1 MTMNYNNPT
10 GGSPSTMGSQI
21 NTDFYKKAALKEIAK
36 EQYFGQMADVT
47 SMPKHFGKKIKLY
60 HYLPMLDDANIN
72 DQGIDASG
80 VTTTRQV
87 TIELQPAGA
96 TVATNGLTSYWAVG
110 EGASDGA
117 ALTAAQAKAVE
128 IFTVL
133 GLFTT
138 DYATTVAAVEALT
151 PAWVVTENT
160 AVPVG
165 GNLYGSSKD
174 IGTIQGKLP
183 LLTENGG
190 RVNRVG
196 FSRREIEGTIEKLG
210 FFDEYTKESLDF
222 DTDMEL
228 EMHVNR
234 EMLNGANEVTEDML
248 QIDLLNSAGVL
259 RYGGDATS
267 AVTITGEGTISEVSY
282 DDLVKLAISLDNNRT
297 PKQTTIITGS
307 RMTDTKVIPAARYMY
322 IGSEL
327 LPTMERMT
335 DYHNERAWIAIE
347 KYGQAGNIARGEE
360 GAAGKF
366 RFIVVPEMMK
376 WAGAGATVS
385 SNEGYQATDGAYD
398 VFPMLAIGE
407 KSFTTIG
414 FQTDGKSVKFSI
426 KHAKPE
432 SDISY
437 GAHDPF
443 GEKGF
448 MSIKWYYGFMPL
460 RPERIALIKTVG
472 RI

>member
-1 MTMNYNNPT
+1 MTMSYNNPL
-10 GGSPSTMGSQI
+10 GGVPSTIGSQI
-21 NTDFYKKAALKEIAK
+21 NQDFYRKAALKEIAK

-47 SMPKHFGKKIKLY
+47 TMPKHFGKKIRLY
-60 HYLPMLDDANIN
+60 HYLPLLEDANIN

-80 VTTTRQV
+80 ATTTRQV
-87 TIELQPAGA
+87 TIEIVPAGITEA
-96 TVATNGLTSYWAVG
+96 TIGYTNYYAIG
-110 EGASDGA
+110 EGASDAA
-117 ALTAAQAKAVE
+117 ALTAARAKAVA
-128 IFTVL
+128 IFTAL
-133 GLFTT
+133 GLFVT
-138 DYATTVAAVEALT
+138 DYAATKTAVETAG
-151 PAWVVTENT
+151 WQVTENT
-160 AVPVG
+160 GVPVG

-174 IGTIQGKLP
+174 VGYIQGKLP

-234 EMLNGANEVTEDML
+234 EMLNGANEITEDML

-259 RYGGDATS
+259 RYAGAATS
-267 AVTITGEGTISEVSY
+267 DVTMTGEGSNISEVSY
-282 DDLVKLAISLDNNRT
+282 DDLVKLSISLDDNRC

-307 RMTDTKVIPAARYMY
+307 RMTDTKVIPSARYMY

-327 LPTMERMT
+327 LPTMERMK
-335 DYHNERAWIAIE
+335 DYHNERAWIPVE
-347 KYGQAGNIARGEE
+347 KYAQAGMVARGEE
-360 GAAGKF
+360 GTAGKF
-366 RFIVVPEMMK
+366 RFIVVPEMMNY
-376 WAGAGATVS
+376 AGVGATVGT
-385 SNEGYQATDGAYD
+385 NEGYKETDGKYD

-414 FQTDGKSVKFSI
+414 FQTDGKTVKFSI

-432 SDISY
+432 SDVSY

-460 RPERIALIKTVG
+460 RPERIALIKTVA

>member
-1 MTMNYNNPT
+1 MTMNYNDPL
-10 GGSPSTMGSQI
+10 GGTPSTIGSQI
-21 NTDFYKKAALKEIAK
+21 NQDFYRKAALKEIAK

-47 SMPKHFGKKIKLY
+47 SMPKHFGKKIRLY
-60 HYLPMLDDANIN
+60 HYLPLLEDANIN

-80 VTTTRQV
+80 ATTTRQV
-87 TIELQPAGA
+87 TIEIVPAGITPA
-96 TVATNGLTSYWAVG
+96 TIGYTNYYAVG
-110 EGASDGA
+110 EGVSDAA
-117 ALTAAQAKAVE
+117 ALTAAQTKAVA
-128 IFTVL
+128 IFTEL
-133 GLFTT
+133 GVFVTS
-138 DYATTVAAVEALT
+138 YAATVTAIETAGWT
-151 PAWVVTENT
+151 VTEN
-160 AVPVG
+160 AGVPVG

-174 IGTIQGKLP
+174 IGYIQGKLP

-222 DTDMEL
+222 DTDAEL

-234 EMLNGANEVTEDML
+234 EMLNGANEITEDML

-259 RYGGDATS
+259 RYAGDAT
-267 AVTITGEGTISEVSY
+267 AANEVTGEGTVSEVSY
-282 DDLVKLAISLDNNRT
+282 DDLVKLSISLDNNRC
-297 PKQTTIITGS
+297 PKQTTIISGS
-307 RMTDTKVIPAARYMY
+307 RMIDTKVIPAARYMY
-322 IGSEL
+322 IGSEM
-327 LPTMERMT
+327 LPTMERMK
-335 DYHNERAWIAIE
+335 DYHNERAWIAVE
-347 KYGQAGNIARGEE
+347 KYAQAGTMARGEE
-360 GAAGKF
+360 GTAGKF
-366 RFIVVPEMMK
+366 RFIVVPEMMH
-376 WAGAGATVS
+376 WAGAGAAVGT
-385 SNEGYQATDGAYD
+385 NGGFHETDGNYD
-398 VFPMLAIGE
+398 VYPLLAIGE

-414 FQTDGKSVKFSI
+414 FQTDGKTVKFSI

-460 RPERIALIKTVG
+460 RPERIALIKSVA

>member
-1 MTMNYNNPT
+1 MTMSYNDPL
-10 GGSPSTMGSQI
+10 GGSPSSIGSQI
-21 NTDFYKKAALKEIAK
+21 NVDFYRKAALKEIAK

-47 SMPKHFGKKIKLY
+47 AMPKHFGKKIKLF
-60 HYLPMLDDANIN
+60 HYLPLLEDANIN
-72 DQGIDASG
+72 DQGIDSAAA
-80 VTTTRQV
+80 TTTRQV
-87 TIELQPAGA
+87 TIEIIPAGITPA
-96 TVATNGLTSYWAVG
+96 AIGYTNYYAVG
-110 EGASDGA
+110 QAGSDGA
-117 ALTAAQAKAVE
+117 ALTAAQAKADA
-128 IFTVL
+128 IFAEL
-133 GLFTT
+133 GVFDTN
-138 DYATTVAAVEALT
+138 YATTVAAIEGAGWTVN
-151 PAWVVTENT
+151 VNDG
-160 AVPVG
+160 VPVN

-174 IGTIQGKLP
+174 IGYIQGKLP
-183 LLTENGG
+183 LLSENGG

-210 FFDEYTKESLDF
+210 FFDEYSKESLDF

-259 RYGGDATS
+259 RYAGDAT
-267 AVTITGEGTISEVSY
+267 AADEITGEGTVSEVMY
-282 DDLVKLAISLDNNRT
+282 NDLVKLSISLDNNRC
-297 PKQTTIITGS
+297 PKQTTIISGS
-307 RMTDTKVIPAARYMY
+307 RMVDTKVIPAARYMY
-322 IGSEL
+322 IGSEM
-327 LPTMERMT
+327 LPTMERLK
-335 DYHNERAWIAIE
+335 DYHLERAWIPVE
-347 KYGQAGNIARGEE
+347 KYANAGSMARGEE
-360 GAAGKF
+360 GTAGKF
-366 RFIVVPEMMK
+366 RFIVVPEMMH
-376 WAGAGATVS
+376 WAGAGAAVTA
-385 SNEGYQATDGAYD
+385 NEGFHETDGNYD
-398 VFPMLAIGE
+398 VYPMLAIGE

-414 FQTDGKSVKFSI
+414 FQTDGKTVKFSI

-460 RPERIALIKTVG
+460 RPERIALIKTVA

>member
-1 MTMNYNNPT
+1 MTMQYNDPL
-10 GGSPSTMGSQI
+10 GGTPSNIGSQI
-21 NTDFYKKAALKEIAK
+21 NVDFYRKAALKEIAK

-47 SMPKHFGKKIKLY
+47 TMPKHFGKKIKLF
-60 HYLPMLDDANIN
+60 HYLPLLEDANVN

-80 VTTTRQV
+80 ATTTRQV
-87 TIELQPAGA
+87 TIEIVPAGITPA
-96 TVATNGLTSYWAVG
+96 TIGYTNYYAVG
-110 EGASDGA
+110 EGVSDAA
-117 ALTAAQAKAVE
+117 ALTAAEAKAVA
-128 IFTVL
+128 IFTEL
-133 GLFTT
+133 GLFSI
-138 DYATTVAAVEALT
+138 DYATTVTAVEGAG
-151 PAWVVTENT
+151 WVVTVN
-160 AVPVG
+160 AGVPVG

-174 IGTIQGKLP
+174 IGYIQGKLP

-222 DTDMEL
+222 DTDAEL

-234 EMLNGANEVTEDML
+234 EMLNGANEITEDML

-259 RYGGDATS
+259 RYGGAATS
-267 AVTITGEGTISEVSY
+267 DLTMTGEGATVSEVSY
-282 DDLVKLAISLDNNRT
+282 DDLVKLSISLDDNRC
-297 PKQTTIITGS
+297 PKQTTIISGS
-307 RMTDTKVIPAARYMY
+307 RMIDTKVIPAARYMY

-327 LPTMERMT
+327 LPTMERMK
-335 DYHNERAWIAIE
+335 DYHNERAWIPVE
-347 KYGQAGNIARGEE
+347 KYSQAGMVARGEE

-376 WAGAGATVS
+376 YAGVGATVT
-385 SNEGYQATDGAYD
+385 SNLGYQETDGSYD

-414 FQTDGKSVKFSI
+414 FQTDGKTVKFSI

>member
-1 MTMNYNNPT
+1 MTMTYNDPL
-10 GGSPSTMGSQI
+10 GGTPSSVGSQI
-21 NTDFYKKAALKEIAK
+21 NQDFYRKAALKEIAK
-36 EQYFGQMADVT
+36 EQYFGQMADTT

-80 VTTTRQV
+80 ATTTRQV
-87 TIELQPAGA
+87 TIELQPAGI
-96 TVATNGLTSYWAVG
+96 TDSSNGMTSYWAIG
-110 EGASDGA
+110 EGASDSA
-117 ALTAAQAKAVE
+117 ALTAAQAKAVA
-128 IFTVL
+128 IFTEL
-133 GLFTT
+133 GLFDTN
-138 DYATTVAAVEALT
+138 YATTVTAVEADG
-151 PAWVVTENT
+151 WVVLATA

-174 IGTIQGKLP
+174 IGYIQGKLP

-210 FFDEYTKESLDF
+210 FFDEYSKESLDF

-234 EMLNGANEVTEDML
+234 EMLNGANELTEDML

-259 RYGGDATS
+259 RYGGAATS
-267 AVTITGEGTISEVSY
+267 ASEITGEGTISEVSY
-282 DDLVKLAISLDNNRT
+282 DDLVKLSISLDNNRC
-297 PKQTTIITGS
+297 PKHTTIIDGS
-307 RMTDTKVIPAARYMY
+307 RMVDTKVIPAARYMY
-322 IGSEL
+322 IGSEM
-327 LPTMERMT
+327 LPTMERMK
-335 DYHNERAWIAIE
+335 DYHNERAWIPVE
-347 KYGQAGNIARGEE
+347 KYVNAGTMARGEE
-360 GAAGKF
+360 GVAGKF

-376 WAGAGATVS
+376 WAGEGATVS
-385 SNEGYQATDGAYD
+385 ANEGYHETDGNYD
-398 VFPMLAIGE
+398 VHPMLAIGE

-414 FQTDGKSVKFSI
+414 FQTDGKTVKFSI

-460 RPERIALIKTVG
+460 RPERIALIKTVA